1 MTDKIVVLC
10 TCASAEEAAKIAR
23 HLVENRLA
31 ACVTIVPQ
39 VRSIYRWKGVVEDA
53 TEWLLM
59 VKSRR
64 GLVEK
69 LSAEIAS
76 LHSYQVPEVVALPL
90 VDGSPAYLNWLDREL
105 SHEE

>member
-1 MTDKIVVLC
+1 MTDKTVVLS
-10 TCASAEEAAKIAR
+10 TCAGAEEAERIAR
-23 HLVENRLA
+23 HLVEKRLA

-53 TEWLLM
+53 PEWLLI

-64 GLVEK
+64 GLVER

-76 LHSYQVPEVVALPL
+76 LHSYQVPEVVALPI
-90 VDGSPAYLNWLDREL
+90 VDGAPAYLNWLDREL